1 MRKMKANLDN
11 LESQLSSKIL
21 KVGFPAGATYPYG
34 ESVAVVAYT
43 NEMGQPANNQ
53 PPRPFFRK
61 AIAEHQEKWKGIATK
76 ALRAGESVDTAL
88 SLVGEEAVADVKQ
101 SILDLTEPPLSTATL
116 YNRKHRSNK
125 PKNFTDKPLLD
136 TRVMIH
142 SFQYWVGENESTSNS

>member
-1 MRKMKANLDN
+1 MRTMKAHLDN
-11 LESQLSSKIL
+11 LERQLKPKTL
-21 KVGFPAGATYPYG
+21 KLGFPAGATYPDG

-61 AIAEHQEKWKGIATK
+61 AIAEHEDKWRGIVTK
-76 ALRAGESVDTAL
+76 ALRAGESVDAAL

-101 SILDLTEPPLSTATL
+101 SIIDLTDPPLSTATL

-136 TRVMIH
+136 TREMTHTV
-142 SFQYWVGENESTSNS
+142 QYWVGENESTSNS